1 MANQKSQRNS
11 CPARPHLDTPKD
23 GCSTV
28 WTEAI
33 VKLLLCI
40 VDEGI
45 VLQLTRD
52 ELNLGILKVDIHA
65 ESRDS
70 PGLIVSAMAD
80 SYACGVPVSLV
91 TYSTTAAATVMNFF
105 FTHVSLQCELGE
117 FR

>member
-1 MANQKSQRNS
+1 M
-11 CPARPHLDTPKD
+11 
-23 GCSTV
+23 
-28 WTEAI
+28 
-33 VKLLLCI
+33 KLLLCI

-70 PGLIVSAMAD
+70 PGPIVSAMAD